1 MIKEEKG
8 VEMRNLQESL
18 TGLNEHYLEMLKHL
32 SRMLEINIEAVKDGK
47 VSPKLYG
54 ECFVIEDVIN
64 AFEVKVKEDSINCIA
79 RFQPAAKNLR
89 ALIMIIDGVRLI
101 ERMADILKSNFKVMR
116 EIELINPEINTRLEG
131 AMYNYLMRI
140 KSTFDSY
147 IVSFSTSDEEL
158 LYTLVTADED
168 INSETKAIVDKI
180 AECIKR
186 NPAETNELLQVVS
199 LVKKYE
205 RFSDHIIHLV
215 VDLVYILKGEN
226 LRKKE
231 LLDEKKDI

>member
-1 MIKEEKG
+1 
-8 VEMRNLQESL
+8 
-18 TGLNEHYLEMLKHL
+18 
-32 SRMLEINIEAVKDGK
+32 
-47 VSPKLYG
+47 
-54 ECFVIEDVIN
+54 
-64 AFEVKVKEDSINCIA
+64 
-79 RFQPAAKNLR
+79 
-89 ALIMIIDGVRLI
+89 
-101 ERMADILKSNFKVMR
+101 
-116 EIELINPEINTRLEG
+116 
-131 AMYNYLMRI
+131 MYNYLMRI

-168 INSETKAIVDKI
+168 INSETKVIVDKI